1 MFNQSLLARQAWR
14 LIENPESLCAQ
25 LLPAKYYPDGNLID
39 TVFTGNPSSTWRAIE
54 YGLELLKKG
63 VIWRIGNG
71 AMVRIWRDPWTPR
84 KEYCKTISPK
94 KRCRLRWVS
103 ELLNSDGTWNVELLN
118 IYFQPIDVECILQ
131 IRPSIRN
138 DEDFLAW
145 QPDSRGIFS
154 VKSAHAVG
162 MEEQYRCRDKGTTSD
177 KPDGANPV

>member
-1 MFNQSLLARQAWR
+1 
-14 LIENPESLCAQ
+14 
-25 LLPAKYYPDGNLID
+25 
-39 TVFTGNPSSTWRAIE
+39 
-54 YGLELLKKG
+54 
-63 VIWRIGNG
+63 
-71 AMVRIWRDPWTPR
+71 
-84 KEYCKTISPK
+84 
-94 KRCRLRWVS
+94 VS
-103 ELLNSDGTWNVELLN
+103 ELLNPDGTWNVELLN
-118 IYFQPIDVECILQ
+118 IYFQKIDVECILQ